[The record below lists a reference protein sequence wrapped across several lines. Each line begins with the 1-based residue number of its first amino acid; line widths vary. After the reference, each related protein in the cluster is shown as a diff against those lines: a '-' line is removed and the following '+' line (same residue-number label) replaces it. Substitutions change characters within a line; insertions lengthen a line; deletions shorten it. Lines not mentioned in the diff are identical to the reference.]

1 MSKVISILTPT
12 RQRPNRLSEFIMS
25 VYQHTEEK
33 NRVEMLMYVDRDDP
47 TKDQYM
53 NFFVHCQTE
62 FKDFLRIH
70 FVFDEPKSVSKSW
83 NDLYERSVGD
93 IIIMG
98 NDDLLYRTPSWDRMV
113 ELESNKFEDEIY
125 CMWMDDRINR
135 ENHCAFPIVSR
146 KWCET
151 LGYFTPGVF
160 HFGYNDTWVF
170 DIAQK
175 INRCR
180 FLGGVVAEH
189 MHFASQKAPYDET
202 YARNRTQ
209 SYDFYELDRQIFD
222 SEAMREK
229 RIEDAIKL
237 KKVMI

>member
-12 RQRPNRLSEFIMS
+12 RQRVNRLSEFVMS

-47 TKDQYM
+47 TKEQYLDFM
-53 NFFVHCQTE
+53 LHCKSE
-62 FKDFLRIH
+62 FPDFLKVHI
-70 FVFDEPKSVSKSW
+70 VFDEPKSVSKSW
-83 NDLYERSVGD
+83 NDLYARSTGD

-98 NDDLLYRTPSWDRMV
+98 NDDLLYRTPSWDKMV
-113 ELESNKFEDEIY
+113 EVESNIFKDDIY

-160 HFGYNDTWVF
+160 YFGYNDTWVF
-170 DIAQK
+170 DIAK
-175 INRCR
+175 RVGRCR

-189 MHFASQKAPYDET
+189 MHFTQGKAPTDAT
-202 YARNRTQ
+202 YQRNRM
-209 SYDFYELDRQIFD
+209 SSHNHYKMDEVIFN
-222 SEAMREK
+222 SKEMVQR
-229 RIEDAIKL
+229 RIEDAEKL
-237 KKVMI
+237 KKVMK

>member
-12 RQRPNRLSEFIMS
+12 RQRVNRLSEFALS

-33 NRVEMLMYVDRDDP
+33 NRVEMLMYIDTDDP
-47 TKDQYM
+47 TKEQYM
-53 NFFVHCQTE
+53 DFLLHIQSE
-62 FKDFLRIH
+62 FQDILRIH
-70 FVFDEPKSVSKSW
+70 FVFGKPKSVSKSW
-83 NDLYERSVGD
+83 NDLYERCIGD

-125 CMWMDDRINR
+125 CMWMDDKINR

-160 HFGYNDTWVF
+160 HFGYNETWVF
-170 DIAQK
+170 DIAKK
-175 INRCR
+175 IGRCQ

-189 MHFASQKAPYDET
+189 MHFAVNKAPKDAT
-202 YARNRTQ
+202 YSRNRWEGQ
-209 SYDFYELDRQIFD
+209 NYYELDREIFE
-222 SEAMREK
+222 SVEMLQK
-229 RIEDAIKL
+229 RTEDALKL
-237 KKVMI
+237 KKVMK

>member
-12 RQRPNRLSEFIMS
+12 RQRPNRLSEFVMS

-33 NRVEMLMYVDRDDP
+33 DRVEMLMYVDRDDP

-53 NFFVHCQTE
+53 DFLLHCKSE
-62 FKDFLRIH
+62 FPDFLRVHMI
-70 FVFDEPKSVSKSW
+70 FDEPKSVSKSW
-83 NDLYERSVGD
+83 NDLYARSVGD

-113 ELESNKFEDEIY
+113 ELESNIFNDDIY

-135 ENHCAFPIVSR
+135 ESHCAFPIVSR

-160 HFGYNDTWVF
+160 HFGYNDTCLLYTF
-170 DIAQK
+170 
-175 INRCR
+175 
-180 FLGGVVAEH
+180 
-189 MHFASQKAPYDET
+189 
-202 YARNRTQ
+202 
-209 SYDFYELDRQIFD
+209 
-222 SEAMREK
+222 
-229 RIEDAIKL
+229 
-237 KKVMI
+237 

>member
-53 NFFVHCQTE
+53 DFFVHCQTE

-98 NDDLLYRTPSWDRMV
+98 NDDLLY
-113 ELESNKFEDEIY
+113 

-135 ENHCAFPIVSR
+135 DKHCAFPIVSR
-146 KWCET
+146 KWRET

-170 DIAQK
+170 DIDQK

>member
-12 RQRPNRLSEFIMS
+12 RHRPNRLSEFIMS
-25 VYQHTEEK
+25 VYQHTDVK
-33 NRVEMLMYVDRDDP
+33 NRVEMLMYVDVDDP
-47 TKDQYM
+47 TKDQYLD
-53 NFFVHCQTE
+53 FFEHCQTE

-70 FVFDEPKSVSKSW
+70 FVFGAPKSVSQSW
-83 NDLYERSVGD
+83 NELYIRSVGD

-98 NDDLLYRTPSWDRMV
+98 NDDMIYRTPSWDRIV
-113 ELESNKFEDEIY
+113 ELESNAYEDDIY

-170 DIAQK
+170 DIARR
-175 INRCR
+175 IDRCR
-180 FLGGVVAEH
+180 FLAGVIGEH
-189 MHFASQKAPYDET
+189 MHFTQGKAPTDET
-202 YARNRTQ
+202 YQRNRTQ
-209 SYDFYELDRQIFD
+209 GSNYYQMDKVIFE
-222 SEAMREK
+222 SPEMVQK
-229 RIEDAIKL
+229 RIDDAEKL
-237 KKVMI
+237 KKVMK

>member
-12 RQRPNRLSEFIMS
+12 RQRPNRLSEFVMS

-53 NFFVHCQTE
+53 DFLLHCKSE
-62 FKDFLRIH
+62 FKDFLRVHIL
-70 FVFDEPKSVSKSW
+70 FDEPKSVSKSW
-83 NDLYERSVGD
+83 NDLYARSVGD

-113 ELESNKFEDEIY
+113 ELESNIFKDDIY
-125 CMWMDDRINR
+125 CMWMDDKINR
-135 ENHCAFPIVSR
+135 ENHCAFPIVSK

-160 HFGYNDTWVF
+160 HFGYNDTWIF
-170 DIAQK
+170 DIGRRVG
-175 INRCR
+175 RCR
-180 FLGGVVAEH
+180 FLGGVIAEH
-189 MHFASQKAPYDET
+189 MHYSQSKAHWDET

-209 SYDFYELDRQIFD
+209 GNNYYNLDEAIFD
-222 SEAMREK
+222 AEAMREK
-229 RIEDAIKL
+229 RIDDAEKI
-237 KKVMI
+237 KKVMK

>member
-1 MSKVISILTPT
+1 MSKRISILTPT
-12 RQRPNRLSEFIMS
+12 RQRPHRLSEFIMS
-25 VYQHTEEK
+25 VYQHTDEK
-33 NRVEMLMYVDRDDP
+33 NRVELLMYVDRDDP
-47 TKDQYM
+47 TKDQYLD
-53 NFFVHCQTE
+53 FFEHCQIE
-62 FKDFLRIH
+62 FQDFLRIH
-70 FVFDEPKSVSKSW
+70 FVFGESKSVSKSW

-98 NDDLLYRTPSWDRMV
+98 NDDLIYRTPSWDRMV
-113 ELESNKFEDEIY
+113 ELESNIFEDDIY

>member
-53 NFFVHCQTE
+53 DFFVHCQTE

>member
-25 VYQHTEEK
+25 VYMHTEVK
-33 NRVEMLMYVDRDDP
+33 NRVELLMYVDRDDP
-47 TKDQYM
+47 TKDQYLD
-53 NFFVHCQTE
+53 FFEHCQTE
-62 FKDFLRIH
+62 FRDFLRIH

-83 NDLYERSVGD
+83 NDLYEKSVGD

-98 NDDLLYRTPSWDRMV
+98 NDDLLYQTPSWDRMV